1 MPFWQYVSNKYM
13 PKWQYF
19 ACNYVP
25 KCYNETEVTSMTL
38 RQIRTEKGL
47 SQKACSEYLGI
58 PFRTYCRYESDESK
72 INTIKYQYILERLK
86 EYGAISEEKGIL
98 TIDEIKNICNN
109 ILEQYQV
116 EFCYLF
122 GSYAKG
128 KATDSS
134 DVDLLVS
141 MPVNGLKFYELVE
154 TLRENLKKKV
164 DLLDTKQLNNNPAL
178 LNEILKDGIKIYG

>member
-1 MPFWQYVSNKYM
+1 MPFWQCVLNKYM
-13 PKWQYF
+13 PKWQYSS
-19 ACNYVP
+19 CNYMP
-25 KCYNETEVTSMTL
+25 KCYNETEVTNMTL
-38 RQIRTEKGL
+38 KQIRSEKGL
-47 SQKACSEYLGI
+47 SQKTCSEYLGI

-72 INTIKYQYILERLK
+72 INSIKYKYIIERLR
-86 EYGAISEEKGIL
+86 EYGVISEEKGIL

-109 ILEQYQV
+109 ILSQYQV

-128 KATDSS
+128 KATESS

-141 MPVNGLKFYELVE
+141 MPINGLKFYELVE
-154 TLRENLKKKV
+154 ILRENLHKKV
-164 DLLDTKQLNNNPAL
+164 DLLDAKQLNNNPTL